1 MITYIGNVIPIS
13 RGTFLDFG
21 FISWLFEISLLLEN
35 LDHENLNK
43 RKIARVIR
51 RFKTI
56 NRIQPSRKVVTMILD
71 SIARFGV
78 AR

>member
-56 NRIQPSRKVVTMILD
+56 NRIQPSPKVVTMILD